1 MESASPFTP
10 TTHQRQQSAPQ
21 HQHNNQ
27 LGFQSIHSLHN
38 ASPSPTSKLFAL
50 SLEHAQLQRSL
61 DALGGT
67 SLLELRECL
76 AEKDS
81 EIESLTR
88 IVESLRNDLT
98 MQRRGKER

>member
-1 MESASPFTP
+1 
-10 TTHQRQQSAPQ
+10 
-21 HQHNNQ
+21 
-27 LGFQSIHSLHN
+27 
-38 ASPSPTSKLFAL
+38 
-50 SLEHAQLQRSL
+50 LEHAQLQRSL